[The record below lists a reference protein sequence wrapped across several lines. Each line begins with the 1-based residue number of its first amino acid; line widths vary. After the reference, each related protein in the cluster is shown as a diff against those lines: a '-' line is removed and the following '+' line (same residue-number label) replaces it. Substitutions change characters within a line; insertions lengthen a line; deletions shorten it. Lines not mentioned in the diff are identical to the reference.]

1 MIGVCFSPA
10 LRPWD
15 QASRAGPA
23 QCPWFVAVDLLLGS
37 LEHDPEK
44 WEPVFRKDHAQTR
57 DQIMMRFNLIAS

>member
-15 QASRAGPA
+15 QASPAGPA
-23 QCPWFVAVDLLLGS
+23 QCPWFVAVDLLLDS

-57 DQIMMRFNLIAS
+57 DHDAVQLNRIMI